1 MKTEEKKWTIVPS
14 NKILNIPKYIFAELD
29 EWKDEIRKQGRTIID
44 LGIGNPDGRTPDVVV
59 ESALASIKKTESHG
73 YPSFKGKMELRQAIA
88 TWMKNRYNVDIDP
101 TDEVQTLIGEKE
113 GLANI
118 AMAYTNPGDIN
129 IVPDPYYP
137 VLSRGTWMASGQVY
151 HVQLTD
157 ENDYLPDLNSIPVT
171 VAKRA
176 KLFFINYPNN
186 PTGATAPVE
195 YLKKVVDFCK
205 KYNILLVSDLAYGEI
220 CYDGYRPPSIFS
232 IEGAKDIAIEFHSL
246 SKTFNMAGWRVGF
259 AVGKKE
265 FIDVLSAMKNNMDYG
280 TSSIVQDAAITALT
294 CDYANVQKIVD
305 DYNARREIVA
315 KGFNK
320 LGWKMKRSS
329 ATMYFWL
336 KVPKGY
342 TSKEFCKMVLEK
354 TGVMFTPGIAFGE
367 MSDDHFRVS
376 IVQPPEKLAQAIVWL
391 EDAGIRYEE

>member
-1 MKTEEKKWTIVPS
+1 MKTEEKKYTIIPS
-14 NKILNIPKYIFAELD
+14 DKILNIPKYIFAELD
-29 EWKDEIRKQGRTIID
+29 EWKDEIRRQGRTIID

-73 YPSFKGKMELRQAIA
+73 YPSFKGKMELREAIA

-101 TDEVQTLIGEKE
+101 VHEVQTLIGEKE

-137 VLSRGTWMASGQVY
+137 VLSRGTWMASGKVY
-151 HVQLTD
+151 HVPLTD
-157 ENDYLPDLNSIPVT
+157 ENDYLPDLDSIPVS
-171 VAKRA
+171 VAKKA
-176 KLFFINYPNN
+176 KIFFINYPNN

-195 YLKKVVDFCK
+195 YLKSVVDYCK

-265 FIDVLSAMKNNMDYG
+265 FIDVLSAMKNNLDY
-280 TSSIVQDAAITALT
+280 
-294 CDYANVQKIVD
+294 
-305 DYNARREIVA
+305 
-315 KGFNK
+315 
-320 LGWKMKRSS
+320 
-329 ATMYFWL
+329 
-336 KVPKGY
+336 
-342 TSKEFCKMVLEK
+342 
-354 TGVMFTPGIAFGE
+354 
-367 MSDDHFRVS
+367 
-376 IVQPPEKLAQAIVWL
+376 
-391 EDAGIRYEE
+391 